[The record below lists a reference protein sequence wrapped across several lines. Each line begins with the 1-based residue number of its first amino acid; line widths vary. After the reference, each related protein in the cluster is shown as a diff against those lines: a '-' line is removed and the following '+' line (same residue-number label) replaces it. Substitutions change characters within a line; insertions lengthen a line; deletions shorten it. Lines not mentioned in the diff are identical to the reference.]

1 MCGLH
6 QLHLSISSV
15 TKQCSRDVPDTD
27 TGICYPVK
35 FGHPALSG
43 YLPDS
48 TVTCFI
54 TTIKWKSLLR
64 LKYYE
69 NTNMFFVVKYC
80 IKHVGLAK
88 NVVFLINN
96 CLGALSIWLLSS
108 IQLLSGNYFFLTGI
122 W

>member
-1 MCGLH
+1 M
-6 QLHLSISSV
+6 Q
-15 TKQCSRDVPDTD
+15 
-27 TGICYPVK
+27 
-35 FGHPALSG
+35 
-43 YLPDS
+43 
-48 TVTCFI
+48 
-54 TTIKWKSLLR
+54 

-108 IQLLSGNYFFLTGI
+108 IRLLSVNHFPDRSGRLLSGILENGIQHIPQHWMFIFVTTLQENVFFNFQLNAKNKVQSKFNLNRI
-122 W
+122 SEQNL